1 MQPTG
6 NAAQTPTERARGSA
20 AATAAR
26 AVRPRRKSRGR
37 GRRWPLERR
46 RPGLLAFVLDGLARE
61 YGPPTWSR
69 RRDPVEE
76 LVITILS
83 QHTSDL
89 NAERAF
95 GELRRQFHDWA
106 AVEAAPMEQLERAIA
121 SGGLAYQKAP
131 RIKAALAHLRE
142 RGGGYSLDF
151 LAGLPPLEARA
162 WLTEIPGIGPKTASV
177 VLLFSY
183 GLPLMPV
190 DTHVERVSR
199 RIGLIRPESS
209 VVDAHQDFLEM
220 LPADRVYEA
229 HVNLITHGRRTCT
242 ARRPACYRC
251 PVAARC
257 RYLDPRAP

>member
-1 MQPTG
+1 M
-6 NAAQTPTERARGSA
+6 A
-20 AATAAR
+20 
-26 AVRPRRKSRGR
+26 
-37 GRRWPLERR
+37 
-46 RPGLLAFVLDGLARE
+46 
-61 YGPPTWSR
+61 
-69 RRDPVEE
+69 E

-95 GELRRQFHDWA
+95 EDLRRRFPDWHS
-106 AVEAAPMEQLERAIA
+106 VEAAPIEELQRAIV

-131 RIKAALAHLRE
+131 RIKAALAYVRE
-142 RGGGYSLDF
+142 QRGEYDLDF
-151 LAGLPPLEARA
+151 LARLPPLEARA
-162 WLTEIPGIGPKTASV
+162 WLTAIPGVGPKTASV
-177 VLLFSY
+177 VLLFSF

-199 RIGLIRPESS
+199 RIGLIRPEAS
-209 VVDAHQDFLEM
+209 VAEAHEEFLRI

-242 ARRPACYRC
+242 ARAPACGRC

>member
-1 MQPTG
+1 MRPTSD
-6 NAAQTPTERARGSA
+6 AAPAPIGVTRTSA
-20 AATAAR
+20 AATSGA
-26 AVRPRRKSRGR
+26 PSRRKPQRRRGR
-37 GRRWPLERR
+37 PWPLERR
-46 RPGLLAFVLDGLARE
+46 RPGLLAFVLDGLAGA
-61 YGPPTWSR
+61 YGRPIWSR
-69 RRDPVEE
+69 RRDPVAE

-95 GELRRQFHDWA
+95 RELIRRFPDWA
-106 AVEAAPMEQLERAIA
+106 AVEAAPMERLERAIV

-151 LAGLPPLEARA
+151 LAALPPLEARA
-162 WLTEIPGIGPKTASV
+162 WLTEIPGVGPKTASV

-242 ARRPACYRC
+242 ARQPACYRC

>member
-1 MQPTG
+1 
-6 NAAQTPTERARGSA
+6 
-20 AATAAR
+20 
-26 AVRPRRKSRGR
+26 VRPRRRPRRRGR
-37 GRRWPLERR
+37 PWPLERR
-46 RPGLLAFVLDGLARE
+46 RPGLLAFVLDGLAAE
-61 YGPPTWSR
+61 YGCPTWSS

-95 GELRRQFHDWA
+95 RDLRRQFPDWA
-106 AVEAAPMEQLERAIA
+106 AVEAAPMEELERAIV

-131 RIKAALAHLRE
+131 RIKAALAYLRE
-142 RGGGYSLDF
+142 RGGGYNLDF
-151 LAGLPPLEARA
+151 LAGLPPLDARA

-199 RIGLIRPESS
+199 RIGLIRPKSS
-209 VVDAHQDFLEM
+209 VVAAHQDFLEM

-242 ARRPACYRC
+242 ARQPACYRC

>member
-1 MQPTG
+1 
-6 NAAQTPTERARGSA
+6 
-20 AATAAR
+20 
-26 AVRPRRKSRGR
+26 
-37 GRRWPLERR
+37 
-46 RPGLLAFVLDGLARE
+46 VLDGLGAA
-61 YGPPTWSR
+61 YGRPVWSQ
-69 RRDPVEE
+69 RRDPVAE
-76 LVITILS
+76 LVVTILS

-95 GELRRQFHDWA
+95 EELRRQFPDWG
-106 AVEAAPMEQLERAIA
+106 AVEAASMEELERAIV

-142 RGGGYSLDF
+142 LRGDYNLDF
-151 LAGLPPLEARA
+151 LAELRPLEARD
-162 WLTEIPGIGPKTASV
+162 WLTAIPGVGPKTASV
-177 VLLFSY
+177 VLLFSF

-242 ARRPACYRC
+242 ARQPACYRC

-257 RYLDPRAP
+257 RYVDPRAP